1 MPLETTEG
9 SFGKTRNFGS
19 GGDAMESCSIIL
31 VSKELDV
38 TNAAEGS
45 NWGTV
50 AVNTS
55 VFDATGSV
63 APSGTIIGS
72 SVAAVFIATNGRF
85 PSSSSFHVSE
95 ILGS

>member
-1 MPLETTEG
+1 MTLETTEG

-19 GGDAMESCSIIL
+19 GCDEMESCSIIL

-38 TNAAEGS
+38 TCAAEGS
-45 NWGTV
+45 NWGIV

-63 APSGTIIGS
+63 ALSGTMIGS
-72 SVAAVFIATNGRF
+72 NVAAVFLASNGRF
-85 PSSSSFHVSE
+85 PSSSSIHVSE